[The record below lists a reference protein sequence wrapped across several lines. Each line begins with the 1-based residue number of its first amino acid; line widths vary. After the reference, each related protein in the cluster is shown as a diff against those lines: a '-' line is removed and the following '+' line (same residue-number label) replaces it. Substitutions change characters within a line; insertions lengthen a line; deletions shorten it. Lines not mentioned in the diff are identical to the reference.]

1 MRLSLLML
9 AEARVLTGQI
19 RSLNQRICE
28 LEGLIEKE
36 RPRLAGH
43 RNLLSSK
50 GIGPVSLRTTGCSR
64 TTSTSFWLPENGPNL
79 NKE

>member
-1 MRLSLLML
+1 MRLSSLML
-9 AEARVLTGQI
+9 TEARLLTGQI
-19 RSLNQRICE
+19 RSLNLRIGE

-50 GIGPVSLRTTGCSR
+50 GIGPVSLKDDWV
-64 TTSTSFWLPENGPNL
+64 FEDYL
-79 NKE
+79 NFVLAS